1 MKRLRLLLVVGLF
14 TLLFVTGCGN
24 KKAITPQEFTS
35 IAQANNYN
43 VSDATNQ
50 FSDYSQVREVKIA
63 RNNDYQIEFYV
74 LNSES
79 DAKSMY
85 EYNKSLFEAY
95 KISNY
100 SESHVDLNN
109 YSTYSLQSSGYY
121 MFLSRIDN
129 TLVYVKEP
137 VEYKSN
143 IDEFIKKLGY

>member
-1 MKRLRLLLVVGLF
+1 MKKKIVLFSVIFCLLLVL
-14 TLLFVTGCGN
+14 TGCGN

>member
-1 MKRLRLLLVVGLF
+1 MKKKIVLFSVIFSLLLIL
-14 TLLFVTGCGN
+14 TGCGN
-24 KKAITPQEFTS
+24 KKAITPQEFVS

-50 FSDYSQVREVKIA
+50 FSGYGQVREVKIA
-63 RNNDYQIEFYV
+63 SNYDYQIEFYV

-95 KISNY
+95 KVSNY